1 MGMVKS
7 PFEKGGF
14 RGISRGYIKSPL
26 PPLFQR
32 GVKNQSFSMDN
43 QLRNRPLDTPV
54 QGKTYS
60 LFAEGDAS
68 EGYYAEIRRLA
79 DVFLQRGPDQKRL
92 LSLIRKAGKKP
103 FLWGSKTTT
112 ADGKTL
118 QFVRE
123 TLRQSLSIYTR
134 KVSNHLKSLPLAKR
148 MDSTLAT
155 TEEKYHLYMLEIEL
169 VNRIYREEFKRA
181 AYKFALLAHCLRDFR
196 PGCRSV
202 KGDFEAVCRG
212 CTEDCFIRL
221 GSVLLEKY
229 GIQPYISVEMDQERL
244 FRRLKREH
252 PSIGALG
259 IACIPELA
267 MGMRLCLR
275 LGIPPVGVPL
285 NANRCARWM
294 SQAHETSFNLE
305 QLEKLLR

>member
-1 MGMVKS
+1 LAIERS
-7 PFEKGGF
+7 FRALSNHEK
-14 RGISRGYIKSPL
+14 
-26 PPLFQR
+26 
-32 GVKNQSFSMDN
+32 
-43 QLRNRPLDTPV
+43 LDTPV

-60 LFAEGDAS
+60 LFAEGGTS
-68 EGYYAEIRRLA
+68 ERYYAEIKRLA
-79 DVFLQRGPDQKRL
+79 DVFLQRDPDQKRL
-92 LSLIRKAGKKP
+92 LSLIRKVGKKP
-103 FLWGSKTTT
+103 LLLGSKTTG

-118 QFVRE
+118 RFVRE

-134 KVSNHLKSLPLAKR
+134 KVSNHLQSLPFAKR
-148 MDSTLAT
+148 LDSTLAT
-155 TEEKYHLYMLEIEL
+155 PEEKYHLYMLEIEL
-169 VNRIYREEFKRA
+169 VNRIYIEEFKRSE
-181 AYKFALLAHCLRDFR
+181 YKFALMAHCLRDFR
-196 PGCRSV
+196 PECRSV

-229 GIQPYISVEMDQERL
+229 GIKPYISVEIDQERL
-244 FRRLKREH
+244 FGRLKQEH

-267 MGMRLCLR
+267 MAMGLCIR
-275 LGIPPVGVPL
+275 TGIPPVGIPL

-294 SQAHETSFNLE
+294 SQAHETSFDLE

>member
-1 MGMVKS
+1 LAIERSFKALS
-7 PFEKGGF
+7 NHEK
-14 RGISRGYIKSPL
+14 I
-26 PPLFQR
+26 
-32 GVKNQSFSMDN
+32 
-43 QLRNRPLDTPV
+43 DTPV

-60 LFAEGDAS
+60 LFAEGGAS
-68 EGYYAEIRRLA
+68 ERYYAEIKCLA
-79 DVFLQRGPDQKRL
+79 DVFLQRCPDQKRL
-92 LSLIRKAGKKP
+92 LGLIQKVGERP
-103 FLWGSKTTT
+103 FLLGLKTTG

-118 QFVRE
+118 RFVRE

-134 KVSNHLKSLPLAKR
+134 KVSNHLKTLPIAKR

-169 VNRIYREEFKRA
+169 VNRIYREEFKSSE
-181 AYKFALLAHCLRDFR
+181 YKFALIAHCLRDFR
-196 PGCRSV
+196 PECRSEE
-202 KGDFEAVCRG
+202 GEFEAVCRG
-212 CTEDCFIRL
+212 CTEDCFIHL

-229 GIQPYISVEMDQERL
+229 GIKPYISVEIDQERL
-244 FRRLKREH
+244 FGRLKQEH

-267 MGMRLCLR
+267 MGMRLCIR
-275 LGIPPVGVPL
+275 TGIPPVGIPL